1 MDQVSVPNM
10 DLKSAMRGLAE
21 VVMGGG
27 DDVLNPQV

>member
-1 MDQVSVPNM
+1 MDQVSVRNM
-10 DLKSAMRGLAE
+10 DFKSAVRGLAG